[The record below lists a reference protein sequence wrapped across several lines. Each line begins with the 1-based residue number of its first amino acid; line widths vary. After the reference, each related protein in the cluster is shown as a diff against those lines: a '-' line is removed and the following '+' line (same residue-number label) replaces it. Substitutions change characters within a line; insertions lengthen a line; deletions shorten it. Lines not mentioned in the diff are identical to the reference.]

1 MLKFSGDKQL
11 KKNKKSEIKKPKTP
25 HNSHVQIV
33 EIICDSCKWQNNMH
47 ALVLQIN
54 K

>member
-1 MLKFSGDKQL
+1 MQTNKSWVKFNVMLKFSGDKQL

-33 EIICDSCKWQNNMH
+33 EIICDSCKW
-47 ALVLQIN
+47 
-54 K
+54 